1 MTDLLV
7 ALGLVMVIEG
17 LLYALF
23 PEGMKRMMQLLLTLP
38 SEQVRSAGLVF
49 AVIGVGIVWLLRG

>member
-17 LLYALF
+17 LLYAVF
-23 PEGMKRMMQLLLTLP
+23 PAGMKRMMQLLLTLP
-38 SEQVRSAGLVF
+38 SEQIRTAGLVF

>member
-7 ALGLVMVIEG
+7 ALGLAMVIEG

-23 PEGMKRMMQLLLTLP
+23 PEGMKRLMERLLSLP
-38 SEQVRSAGLVF
+38 SEQVRSAGLFF
-49 AVIGVGIVWLLRG
+49 AAVGVGLVWLLRG

>member
-1 MTDLLV
+1 
-7 ALGLVMVIEG
+7 MVIEG

>member
-38 SEQVRSAGLVF
+38 SEQIRSAGLVF

>member
-1 MTDLLV
+1 MTELLV

>member
-7 ALGLVMVIEG
+7 ALGLAMVIEG

-23 PEGMKRMMQLLLTLP
+23 PEGMKRLMQRLLMLP

-49 AVIGVGIVWLLRG
+49 AAVGVGVVWLLRG

>member
-7 ALGLVMVIEG
+7 ALALAMVIEG

-23 PEGMKRMMQLLLTLP
+23 PEGMKRLMRRLLTLP

-49 AVIGVGIVWLLRG
+49 AAVGVGVVWLLRG

>member
-23 PEGMKRMMQLLLTLP
+23 PEGMKRMMQQLLTLP

>member
-7 ALGLVMVIEG
+7 GLGLAIVIEG

-23 PEGMKRMMQLLLTLP
+23 PEGMKRLMQRMLALP

-49 AVIGVGIVWLLRG
+49 AAVGVGLVWLLRG

>member
-38 SEQVRSAGLVF
+38 REQIRTAGLVF
-49 AVIGVGIVWLLRG
+49 AVIGVGVVWLLRG

>member
-7 ALGLVMVIEG
+7 ALGLAMVIEG

-23 PEGMKRMMQLLLTLP
+23 PEGMKRLMRRLLTLP

-49 AVIGVGIVWLLRG
+49 AAVGVGVVWLLRG